1 LPVDGS
7 PHFPLSTCLPVIRN
21 HRSMSATPL
30 QFSPID
36 EIISEIAAGRMV
48 ICADDPSRENEADLI
63 GAASLCT
70 AEMITFMAI
79 HGRGLICAPLTAG
92 RTEELDL
99 PQMTRRNLEGHK
111 TAFTVSVDAAQ
122 GVTTGISA
130 ADRAH
135 TIRLLADPG
144 AHADAF
150 VRPGHVFPLRATP
163 DGVLR
168 RAGHTE
174 AAIDLTRLAGLPEAA
189 VICEIINDDGTMARV
204 GDLGD
209 YQKRHGLKACTIAQ
223 LIEYRRK
230 SEKLVLREE
239 TIKLPTDFGEF
250 DCHLYRISTD
260 ASHHLALTRG
270 KIDPEKPVLVRVHS
284 ECLTGDV
291 FHSQRCDCGE
301 QLAAAMERI
310 AKEGGVLLYLRQEGR
325 GIGLPAKIHA
335 YKLQEQGLDTIEAN
349 EHLGFASDLRD
360 YGMGAQILC
369 DLGVRRIRLL
379 TNNPKKVIGLEG
391 YGLEIVEQLPIS
403 FPPNPHNLRYL
414 ETKRL
419 RMGHKL

>member
-1 LPVDGS
+1 
-7 PHFPLSTCLPVIRN
+7 
-21 HRSMSATPL
+21 MSDT
-30 QFSPID
+30 QISFSPID
-36 EIISEIAAGRMV
+36 EIIADIAAGRMV
-48 ICADDPSRENEADLI
+48 ICADSPDRENEADLI

-70 AEMITFMAI
+70 PEMVNFMAI
-79 HGRGLICAPLTAG
+79 HGRGLICAPLAAG

-99 PQMTRRNLEGHK
+99 PQMTRRNQEGHK
-111 TAFTVSVDAAQ
+111 TAFTVSVDAAH
-122 GVTTGISA
+122 GITTGISA

-144 AHADAF
+144 THADAF
-150 VRPGHVFPLRATP
+150 VRPGHIFPLLAMP

-204 GDLGD
+204 GDLGP
-209 YQKRHGLKACTIAQ
+209 YQQRHGLKACTISQ
-223 LIEYRRK
+223 LIEYRRR

-239 TIKLPTDFGEF
+239 TIKMPTDFGEF

-260 ASHHLALTRG
+260 ASHHLALSRG
-270 KIDPEKPVLVRVHS
+270 KIDPEKPTLVRVHS

-291 FHSQRCDCGE
+291 FHSQRCDCGG
-301 QLAAAMERI
+301 QLAAALEHISR
-310 AKEGGVLLYLRQEGR
+310 EGGILLYLRQEGR

-335 YKLQEQGLDTIEAN
+335 YKLQEQGFDTIEAN
-349 EHLGFASDLRD
+349 EKLGYGSDLRD
-360 YGMGAQILC
+360 YGMGAQILA

-403 FPPNPHNLRYL
+403 LPSNPHNEKYL
-414 ETKRL
+414 ETKRT
-419 RMGHKL
+419 RMGHSL

>member
-1 LPVDGS
+1 MSNRPV
-7 PHFPLSTCLPVIRN
+7 V
-21 HRSMSATPL
+21 
-30 QFSPID
+30 FSPMD
-36 EIISEIAAGRMV
+36 EIISEIAAGRLV

-70 AEMITFMAI
+70 PEMVNFMAV
-79 HGRGLICAPLTAG
+79 HGRGLICSPLTAA

-99 PQMTRRNLEGHK
+99 PQMTRRNLEGQK
-111 TAFTVSVDAAQ
+111 TAFTVSVDAAR
-122 GVTTGISA
+122 GITTGISA
-130 ADRAH
+130 ADRAL
-135 TIRLLADPG
+135 TIRLLADPAIG
-144 AHADAF
+144 ANAF
-150 VRPGHVFPLRATP
+150 VRPGHVFPLQAAP

-209 YQKRHGLKACTIAQ
+209 YQQRHGLKACTISE
-223 LIEYRRK
+223 LIEYRRR
-230 SEKLVLREE
+230 SEKLVKREQ
-239 TIKLPTDFGEF
+239 TILMPTDFGDF
-250 DCHLYRISTD
+250 DCHLYRVLTD
-260 ASHHLALTRG
+260 GSHHLALSRG
-270 KIDPEKPVLVRVHS
+270 EIDPEHPVLVRVHS

-291 FHSQRCDCGE
+291 FHSQRCDCGG
-301 QLAAAMERI
+301 QLAAALEHI
-310 AKEGGVLLYLRQEGR
+310 SGVGGVLLYLRQEGR

-335 YKLQEQGLDTIEAN
+335 YKLQEEGYDTIEAN
-349 EHLGFASDLRD
+349 EKLGFPSDLRD

-403 FPPNPHNLRYL
+403 LPANPHNAKYL
-414 ETKRL
+414 ETKRT
-419 RMGHKL
+419 RMGHTL